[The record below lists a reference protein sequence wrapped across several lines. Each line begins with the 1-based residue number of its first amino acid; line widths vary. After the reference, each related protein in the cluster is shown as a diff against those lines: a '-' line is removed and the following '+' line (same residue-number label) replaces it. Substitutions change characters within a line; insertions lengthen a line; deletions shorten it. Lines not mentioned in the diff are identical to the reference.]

1 MSIHQERLGDQRIKL
16 RTNKWQFPRGKEQK
30 VLSGT
35 RRKVE
40 ASKHLSWTFP
50 PQQVPA
56 LIAKTMPTINA
67 INYALHSEMVCR
79 GTWQCLSPQK
89 SKKDR
94 TQWNSSRGLS
104 LSSLPLQAWAKYAPG
119 QEDAAA
125 HFPTVPEAL
134 ADTYLPT
141 LRSLLSLTLGWT
153 QEFRY

>member
-1 MSIHQERLGDQRIKL
+1 MRPKSH
-16 RTNKWQFPRGKEQK
+16 

-35 RRKVE
+35 GRKVE

-67 INYALHSEMVCR
+67 INYALHREMVCR

-94 TQWNSSRGLS
+94 TQWNSSRGWS
-104 LSSLPLQAWAKYAPG
+104 QSRLPLQSWVKYAPG
-119 QEDAAA
+119 QRSGRCCRVLPNSPRNHAR
-125 HFPTVPEAL
+125 L
-134 ADTYLPT
+134 LPT
-141 LRSLLSLTLGWT
+141 SPKIPVESNLMLDPRIQILGSMKGHSPLHT
-153 QEFRY
+153 VLGATGK